1 MKKFYPILLCMAGL
15 LGMNTAC
22 DDSDEGQGQGPEKE
36 STETAMKYVT
46 ATYVGEQNACGF
58 FTFDF
63 CTEPTGENE
72 AIPANASGLHIELY
86 SDVVAPEN
94 LLDASIAPGRY
105 ATGETPGK
113 FTIQSG
119 QTAEGRVT
127 GSYYYTTDVNGNVT
141 KLPVTE
147 GEIYFVITDGNQA
160 AFISDLKIDQ
170 QENKWV
176 SCEYN
181 GKIDV
186 EPVYNT
192 VFTAQTGW
200 YWGDDDYDYPGIGQY
215 LITLYDGEYDS
226 QGLIEGTSISLS
238 YYAEMAPKAWEAQ
251 IPEGV
256 YHSST
261 EYQKGTILVATP
273 EIIEEQPWSIYG
285 YAMRQQIVNGEKTE
299 HFAIEVVSKVEK
311 IGDGQYVLKFN
322 ILFNNGERHLSKY
335 VGNVRQGD
343 EFTKTTLTQDL
354 TMETPGFGYLEY
366 RGPSPMWNIKG
377 VNRWSIRLYTDGI
390 VVHPDQYWG
399 VELNGEGE
407 YITIEL
413 FTDSHYTT
421 EIPEGRYVISKE
433 EVPYHANMGQGGWGY
448 NFGTWYY
455 DLGDNQAPAVSGE
468 VNVGRN
474 GDDYTVAFQLID
486 DRGNT
491 IQSDYTG
498 PLQYWD
504 SYNTSGAAP
513 APAWLSA
520 PSTSYEAAKAAKV
533 TSDLEQHNGK
543 QNEK

>member
-15 LGMNTAC
+15 LWMNTAC

-251 IPEGV
+251 IPEGI

-285 YAMRQQIVNGEKTE
+285 YAMRQQIVNGEKPSISPSRS
-299 HFAIEVVSKVEK
+299 FPKSK
-311 IGDGQYVLKFN
+311 
-322 ILFNNGERHLSKY
+322 RS
-335 VGNVRQGD
+335 R
-343 EFTKTTLTQDL
+343 
-354 TMETPGFGYLEY
+354 
-366 RGPSPMWNIKG
+366 
-377 VNRWSIRLYTDGI
+377 TD
-390 VVHPDQYWG
+390 
-399 VELNGEGE
+399 N
-407 YITIEL
+407 T
-413 FTDSHYTT
+413 FSNSTSCSTT
-421 EIPEGRYVISKE
+421 ERGI
-433 EVPYHANMGQGGWGY
+433 
-448 NFGTWYY
+448 
-455 DLGDNQAPAVSGE
+455 
-468 VNVGRN
+468 
-474 GDDYTVAFQLID
+474 FQ
-486 DRGNT
+486 
-491 IQSDYTG
+491 
-498 PLQYWD
+498 
-504 SYNTSGAAP
+504 NTS
-513 APAWLSA
+513 
-520 PSTSYEAAKAAKV
+520 V
-533 TSDLEQHNGK
+533 T
-543 QNEK
+543 

>member
-1 MKKFYPILLCMAGL
+1 
-15 LGMNTAC
+15 
-22 DDSDEGQGQGPEKE
+22 
-36 STETAMKYVT
+36 MKYVT

-63 CTEPTGENE
+63 SHGKPDGRERSNPCECLRTAHRTLFGRRGTRKS
-72 AIPANASGLHIELY
+72 AGCQHRSGKVR
-86 SDVVAPEN
+86 DRG
-94 LLDASIAPGRY
+94 D
-105 ATGETPGK
+105 
-113 FTIQSG
+113 SG
-119 QTAEGRVT
+119 QIHNHAVRTDSRGKGHRFL
-127 GSYYYTTDVNGNVT
+127 YYTTDVNGNVT

-251 IPEGV
+251 IPEGI

-504 SYNTSGAAP
+504 SYNTSSAAP

>member
-1 MKKFYPILLCMAGL
+1 MAGL
-15 LGMNTAC
+15 LWMNTAC

-63 CTEPTGENE
+63 CTEPAGENE

-226 QGLIEGTSISLS
+226 QGLIEGPPYRSAT
-238 YYAEMAPKAWEAQ
+238 MPKWRLRHGKHKFPRAFITARRSTRR
-251 IPEGV
+251 GR
-256 YHSST
+256 SS
-261 EYQKGTILVATP
+261 
-273 EIIEEQPWSIYG
+273 
-285 YAMRQQIVNGEKTE
+285 
-299 HFAIEVVSKVEK
+299 
-311 IGDGQYVLKFN
+311 
-322 ILFNNGERHLSKY
+322 
-335 VGNVRQGD
+335 
-343 EFTKTTLTQDL
+343 
-354 TMETPGFGYLEY
+354 
-366 RGPSPMWNIKG
+366 
-377 VNRWSIRLYTDGI
+377 
-390 VVHPDQYWG
+390 
-399 VELNGEGE
+399 
-407 YITIEL
+407 
-413 FTDSHYTT
+413 
-421 EIPEGRYVISKE
+421 
-433 EVPYHANMGQGGWGY
+433 
-448 NFGTWYY
+448 
-455 DLGDNQAPAVSGE
+455 
-468 VNVGRN
+468 
-474 GDDYTVAFQLID
+474 
-486 DRGNT
+486 
-491 IQSDYTG
+491 
-498 PLQYWD
+498 
-504 SYNTSGAAP
+504 
-513 APAWLSA
+513 
-520 PSTSYEAAKAAKV
+520 
-533 TSDLEQHNGK
+533 
-543 QNEK
+543 

>member
-335 VGNVRQGD
+335 VGNVRQ
-343 EFTKTTLTQDL
+343 DL

-504 SYNTSGAAP
+504 SYNTSSAAP